1 MHVGLSLTLT
11 SLSAVSRL
19 LVSKGF
25 SDKDDGWTTS
35 LDEYITEW
43 KSTVPAG
50 KYLLKQKRLSLEHE
64 TMYEHEKDIKK
75 QKVKEKS
82 YL

>member
-1 MHVGLSLTLT
+1 M
-11 SLSAVSRL
+11 SAVPRL

-64 TMYEHEKDIKK
+64 TMYDHEIDTKK
-75 QKVKEKS
+75 QQVKGK
-82 YL
+82 YNL